1 MFQNIFGW
9 NLHGGLFFKIF
20 RPEFE
25 NTENRKISSAL
36 ILLYMRVISEGIAF
50 QSLSASCCR
59 TYQWRD
65 YFVTGCKTWAL
76 FIAKFAF
83 LKTYSLLAGELSC
96 QNFKIRFLLGC
107 KIYWPKKETDL
118 GIPGP
123 ATDFSSTTASKKV
136 QLVFYCLQSHLL
148 R

>member
-20 RPEFE
+20 RLEFE

-50 QSLSASCCR
+50 QSLSVSCCR
-59 TYQWRD
+59 TYWWQN

-76 FIAKFAF
+76 LIAKFVF
-83 LKTYSLLAGELSC
+83 LKTHPLLVGELSC
-96 QNFKIRFLLGC
+96 QSFKIRFLLGC
-107 KIYWPKKETDL
+107 KIHWPKKETDL

-123 ATDFSSTTASKKV
+123 ATDFSFTTASKKV
-136 QLVFYCLQSHLL
+136 
-148 R
+148 